1 MTAIGLVARRG
12 WRGTALWME
21 AYGPLRLAM
30 VAGLCIL
37 AAASPEA
44 AGIMAQS
51 LSDAF
56 LQVTV
61 FVAATL
67 AVFYCLETWFRIDAA
82 SLLSRYRAWQ
92 VPVAAALGALPG
104 CGGAI
109 MVITQYMRGG
119 ISFGSVVAVLT
130 ATMGD
135 AAFLLLA
142 QAPLTGL
149 GIFAAGFCIGVASGY
164 VVDAIHGPEFMR
176 YAGSREDADIGPCFR
191 RVDSRAWRWLWIAFL
206 LPGLVFGVFV
216 AFQADTAKTFGTV
229 FGADIA
235 VIVGVGGAIVSV
247 LLWGYVA
254 PIRAARGQA
263 PASGPGG
270 PATGAP
276 AIGWASTSEGRLG
289 DAPARVVGDTCFVTV
304 WVVFAYLIY
313 ELGVHYTGV
322 DLQHL
327 FKVWAPLVPLM
338 AILVGFIPGCGP
350 QVVVATMYL
359 NGLIPFS
366 AELGNAISNDGDALF
381 PAIAMAP
388 KAAVIAT
395 IYSAVPA
402 LIVAYG
408 WYWLFE

>member
-12 WRGTALWME
+12 WHGTARWME
-21 AYGPLRLAM
+21 AYGPARLA
-30 VAGLCIL
+30 VL
-37 AAASPEA
+37 AALCLLAATSSEA

-51 LSDAF
+51 LADAF

-67 AVFYCLETWFRIDAA
+67 AIFYSLETWFRIDAA
-82 SLLSRYRAWQ
+82 ALLARYRGWQ

-149 GIFAAGFCIGVASGY
+149 GIFAAGFCVGVGSGY
-164 VVDAIHGPEFMR
+164 VVDAIHGRDFMR
-176 YAGSREDADIGPCFR
+176 YAGGGRDADVGPCFR
-191 RVDSRAWRWLWIAFL
+191 RVDSRPWRLVWLAFL
-206 LPGLVFGVFV
+206 VPGLVMGGFV
-216 AFQADTAKTFGTV
+216 AFQADTAAIFGTV
-229 FGADIA
+229 FGVDVA
-235 VIVGVGGAIVSV
+235 VIVGVGGAIVSL

-254 PIRAARGQA
+254 PIRDATR
-263 PASGPGG
+263 PPVSGPGAG
-270 PATGAP
+270 S

-289 DAPARVVGDTCFVTV
+289 DAPSRVVGDTCFVTV

-313 ELGVHYTGV
+313 ELGVHYTGA
-322 DLQHL
+322 DLGEI
-327 FKVWAPLVPLM
+327 FRIWAPLVPLM

-388 KAAVIAT
+388 KAAIVAT
-395 IYSAVPA
+395 LYSAIPA
-402 LIVAYG
+402 VLVAYS

>member
-12 WRGTALWME
+12 WRGTAQWME
-21 AYGPLRLAM
+21 AYGPMRLAM

-82 SLLSRYRAWQ
+82 GLLARYRAWQ

-149 GIFAAGFCIGVASGY
+149 GIFAAGFAVGIVSGY
-164 VVDAIHGPEFMR
+164 VVDAIHGKDFMR
-176 YAGSREDADIGPCFR
+176 YVPSGREGEAGPCFR
-191 RVDSRAWRWLWIAFL
+191 RVDSRGWRWVWFAFL
-206 LPGLVFGVFV
+206 VPGLVLGVAV
-216 AFQADTAKTFGTV
+216 AFQADTAALFGI
-229 FGADIA
+229 DIA
-235 VIVGVGGAIVSV
+235 VIIGVGGALVSV

-254 PIRAARGQA
+254 PIRMDRGAA
-263 PASGPGG
+263 PASGPAG
-270 PATGAP
+270 PDS
-276 AIGWASTSEGRLG
+276 IGWASTSDGRLG

-322 DLQHL
+322 DLQKI
-327 FKVWAPLVPLM
+327 FQVWAPLVPLM

-350 QVVVATMYL
+350 QVVVAAMYL
-359 NGLIPFS
+359 NGLVPFS

-395 IYSAVPA
+395 LYSAIPA
-402 LIVAYG
+402 LIAAYG